1 MAPRSVLNFLLVTEN
16 IQHESQFTFSIISSS
31 LTLHLR
37 YPLTEL
43 NLLQVFY
50 NLIPSLI
57 RNIMQHRIPV
67 PLVGEYYY
75 EDRKTSMF
83 CNTLCS
89 ASSPVI
95 TSTLSNRIFSTGLEI
110 QAAAD
115 SISVAFLNKA
125 VFVCGLT

>member
-1 MAPRSVLNFLLVTEN
+1 MF
-16 IQHESQFTFSIISSS
+16 FS
-31 LTLHLR
+31 T
-37 YPLTEL
+37 TEL
-43 NLLQVFY
+43 LTIKVYDIQ
-50 NLIPSLI
+50 
-57 RNIMQHRIPV
+57 
-67 PLVGEYYY
+67 
-75 EDRKTSMF
+75 T

-125 VFVCGLT
+125 LSEGKKNKLFLYREYFGNIFRITKLAHRM